1 MMFYNLLTK
10 EIFVAYNDASE
21 PWQLGFQDPATAA
34 VEGMIDF
41 HNYIMVFFNCDWFFC
56 YVDVVPSYGV
66 F

>member
-1 MMFYNLLTK
+1 MFYNLLTK

-56 YVDVVPSYGV
+56 YVDVVPSCSIL
-66 F
+66 